1 MAVYFLTTNTY
12 ILFSKATGQCKSE
25 GKVDQVLKHP
35 QSGLSWYQQ
44 VVRRSPGDFR
54 GCSEKG
60 TLLCGLSIRTASM
73 LTRSIEGKVEELYTF
88 GRQHVRL
95 WSRALGTAERG
106 ATPTG
111 IVLEPAT
118 KDR

>member
-1 MAVYFLTTNTY
+1 MIAINRKNSKLLQIIAI
-12 ILFSKATGQCKSE
+12 IL
-25 GKVDQVLKHP
+25 H
-35 QSGLSWYQQ
+35 
-44 VVRRSPGDFR
+44 
-54 GCSEKG
+54 
-60 TLLCGLSIRTASM
+60 SM
-73 LTRSIEGKVEELYTF
+73 LTRSIEGKVKELYTF

>member
-1 MAVYFLTTNTY
+1 M
-12 ILFSKATGQCKSE
+12 GE
-25 GKVDQVLKHP
+25 
-35 QSGLSWYQQ
+35 
-44 VVRRSPGDFR
+44 
-54 GCSEKG
+54 
-60 TLLCGLSIRTASM
+60 SIRHEKEIWRVERRGYLNARDLFSM
-73 LTRSIEGKVEELYTF
+73 LTRSIEGKIKELYTF

>member
-1 MAVYFLTTNTY
+1 
-12 ILFSKATGQCKSE
+12 
-25 GKVDQVLKHP
+25 
-35 QSGLSWYQQ
+35 
-44 VVRRSPGDFR
+44 
-54 GCSEKG
+54 
-60 TLLCGLSIRTASM
+60 M
-73 LTRSIEGKVEELYTF
+73 LTRSIEGKVKELYTF

-95 WSRALGTAERG
+95 WSQALRTAERG

>member
-1 MAVYFLTTNTY
+1 MPIPHQPFHAPLLLIVEIDFE
-12 ILFSKATGQCKSE
+12 SMK
-25 GKVDQVLKHP
+25 
-35 QSGLSWYQQ
+35 LS
-44 VVRRSPGDFR
+44 FH
-54 GCSEKG
+54 
-60 TLLCGLSIRTASM
+60 SM

-95 WSRALGTAERG
+95 WSRALGTAKRG

>member
-1 MAVYFLTTNTY
+1 MIKGELYAWDTSVYT
-12 ILFSKATGQCKSE
+12 SSA
-25 GKVDQVLKHP
+25 D
-35 QSGLSWYQQ
+35 
-44 VVRRSPGDFR
+44 
-54 GCSEKG
+54 
-60 TLLCGLSIRTASM
+60 SM
-73 LTRSIEGKVEELYTF
+73 LTRSIEGEVKELYMF

>member
-1 MAVYFLTTNTY
+1 MEFLPYVYH
-12 ILFSKATGQCKSE
+12 ILFIMKLSE
-25 GKVDQVLKHP
+25 TCPNFDHP
-35 QSGLSWYQQ
+35 QMFAVTQ
-44 VVRRSPGDFR
+44 
-54 GCSEKG
+54 
-60 TLLCGLSIRTASM
+60 TIRNMSM
-73 LTRSIEGKVEELYTF
+73 LTRSIEGKVKELYTF

>member
-1 MAVYFLTTNTY
+1 MHVSRASDRGFVRVVVYL
-12 ILFSKATGQCKSE
+12 SKK
-25 GKVDQVLKHP
+25 
-35 QSGLSWYQQ
+35 QS
-44 VVRRSPGDFR
+44 F
-54 GCSEKG
+54 EH
-60 TLLCGLSIRTASM
+60 SM
-73 LTRSIEGKVEELYTF
+73 LTRSIEGKVKELYTF

>member
-1 MAVYFLTTNTY
+1 MQIFFFEL
-12 ILFSKATGQCKSE
+12 ILLFA
-25 GKVDQVLKHP
+25 D
-35 QSGLSWYQQ
+35 
-44 VVRRSPGDFR
+44 
-54 GCSEKG
+54 
-60 TLLCGLSIRTASM
+60 RTAGRCLIHVPYSM
-73 LTRSIEGKVEELYTF
+73 LTRSIEGKVKELYTF

>member
-1 MAVYFLTTNTY
+1 MKQEVSRSHDLA
-12 ILFSKATGQCKSE
+12 E
-25 GKVDQVLKHP
+25 GLE
-35 QSGLSWYQQ
+35 SY
-44 VVRRSPGDFR
+44 
-54 GCSEKG
+54 
-60 TLLCGLSIRTASM
+60 SM

>member
-1 MAVYFLTTNTY
+1 MCVPAA
-12 ILFSKATGQCKSE
+12 IGFSDVFIQPCAKNSC
-25 GKVDQVLKHP
+25 
-35 QSGLSWYQQ
+35 
-44 VVRRSPGDFR
+44 
-54 GCSEKG
+54 
-60 TLLCGLSIRTASM
+60 SM
-73 LTRSIEGKVEELYTF
+73 LTRSIEGKVKELYTF

>member
-1 MAVYFLTTNTY
+1 MIFCDYLQ
-12 ILFSKATGQCKSE
+12 LFAKN
-25 GKVDQVLKHP
+25 
-35 QSGLSWYQQ
+35 
-44 VVRRSPGDFR
+44 RNFR
-54 GCSEKG
+54 G
-60 TLLCGLSIRTASM
+60 AM

-88 GRQHVRL
+88 GRQNVRL

>member
-1 MAVYFLTTNTY
+1 MTL
-12 ILFSKATGQCKSE
+12 
-25 GKVDQVLKHP
+25 VLIIANHCNLI
-35 QSGLSWYQQ
+35 Q
-44 VVRRSPGDFR
+44 
-54 GCSEKG
+54 
-60 TLLCGLSIRTASM
+60 SM
-73 LTRSIEGKVEELYTF
+73 LTRSIEGKVKELYTF

>member
-1 MAVYFLTTNTY
+1 MTREIWPPAIYSLQASIY
-12 ILFSKATGQCKSE
+12 
-25 GKVDQVLKHP
+25 
-35 QSGLSWYQQ
+35 SG
-44 VVRRSPGDFR
+44 
-54 GCSEKG
+54 
-60 TLLCGLSIRTASM
+60 SM
-73 LTRSIEGKVEELYTF
+73 LTRSIEGKVKELYPF